1 MLYVA
6 KNSFDTAVT
15 NLTNA
20 INSAIAD
27 GKTTEAEKSTVDTRF
42 ASFNDAYA
50 ALSTAIENANKAIQD
65 KIKQEAADQAK
76 EDIDAQIGE
85 VDISVKNEI
94 AKQLGYTDYENLK
107 YYAERGMSIIK
118 GGIIN
123 TEVLEAAMVITSQ
136 LIANAI
142 MANTLNVNNKFK
154 VYTDGSVD
162 MSGIFRS
169 LGGKTELVLSNGY
182 MRIMYNGSDVM
193 LISVDEKTGAPTIN
207 MNYNNKRFFISP
219 DQFTFRMSDGRMLT
233 FDPETIN
240 RSGQVMA
247 NPDGFL
253 YVASSQYNYIAAW
266 ISVSP
271 SNGGSALP
279 FVGTAMKL
287 EGSTDTL
294 EAIPADGYE
303 FDHWSDGGSQT
314 HDITWS
320 GSSYSFTAY
329 FTKKQNSQYTVT
341 LKVSPS
347 GSGSVSGGGTYESG
361 TKRTVSATANS
372 GYRFVRWSD
381 GGYQSHTVTWDAN
394 KTLTA
399 YFERYT
405 VTGNEIFSGTAL
417 TSSSYW
423 QAYGGASIVSVS
435 GGVATLRFNGD
446 TSNDTYVAFNKGY
459 LGSKLE
465 QGHKYKLTMTVKSSV
480 NDTALLGA
488 FGDNMLDNNIAGLVL
503 WGYETDS
510 VVGIS
515 YKTIEVEFTTAY
527 GDSTSSTGLVFSATK
542 ACTLAITKISLEEV

>member
-1 MLYVA
+1 M
-6 KNSFDTAVT
+6 
-15 NLTNA
+15 
-20 INSAIAD
+20 
-27 GKTTEAEKSTVDTRF
+27 
-42 ASFNDAYA
+42 
-50 ALSTAIENANKAIQD
+50 
-65 KIKQEAADQAK
+65 
-76 EDIDAQIGE
+76 
-85 VDISVKNEI
+85 KNEI

-118 GGIIN
+118 GGVIN

-405 VTGNEIFSGTAL
+405 VTGDEIFSGTAL

-446 TSNDTYVAFNKGY
+446 TTNDTYVAFNKGY

-480 NDTALLGA
+480 NDTALLGT
-488 FGDNMLDNNIAGLVL
+488 FGDNMLDNSIAGLVL